1 VTVFFH
7 YSNYF
12 HNVEL
17 FHPHDMSTTV
27 EEASGPSRPASI
39 PLSARFRDILIAYS
53 PLGFISFGG
62 PGVHVVLLREIFVEK
77 RKWVDSKTFT
87 DLFAL
92 GNALPGPG
100 STQLAFSIAVVRH
113 GVLAGLFAFFL
124 WSIPGAIGMA
134 ALAIGIARIPDVLP
148 PIVLAL
154 FTGLN
159 AAAVGLI
166 ALAAVQLA
174 TASITDGPTLLIL
187 WLSASFGICY
197 HAPWMYPTLIAV
209 GGVVT
214 LLWDQRFRVTKPL
227 ESARRRREARNDSQA
242 AELVEMDEV
251 PANGPTASPRGTSQ
265 KDLPVGS
272 NIPQG
277 GVPTTAESTIRQ
289 RLSTTAPADST
300 QQAAT
305 TVQEPSTPLNV
316 VSYKVAGALI
326 FGFVLLLVIPL
337 STRAGLSNAGKAVPR
352 LLDVS
357 GACQG
362 VGGMLADVV

>member
-1 VTVFFH
+1 MPT
-7 YSNYF
+7 S
-12 HNVEL
+12 L
-17 FHPHDMSTTV
+17 
-27 EEASGPSRPASI
+27 EEATTQPQSV
-39 PLSARFRDILIAYS
+39 PLSHRLREILVAYS

-77 RKWVDSKTFT
+77 RKWVDTKTFT

-113 GVLAGLFAFFL
+113 GVLAGLIAFFL
-124 WSIPGAIGMA
+124 WSLPGAVGMA
-134 ALAIGIARIPDVLP
+134 ALAIGIARIPDELP

-174 TASITDGPTLLIL
+174 TASITDGPTLVIL

-209 GGVVT
+209 GGAVT
-214 LLWDQRFRVTKPL
+214 LLWDQRWRVAKRMT
-227 ESARRRREARNDSQA
+227 RRQRQTGNDSA
-242 AELVEMDEV
+242 TELVEMSAPSGAGQSSGDGREK
-251 PANGPTASPRGTSQ
+251 Q
-265 KDLPVGS
+265 LPVGA

-289 RLSTTAPADST
+289 RLSTTATADPSLPG
-300 QQAAT
+300 AAT
-305 TVQEPSTPLNV
+305 TVPAPSTPLNV
-316 VSYKVAGALI
+316 VSYKIAAALI
-326 FGFVLLLVIPL
+326 FGFILLLVIPIA
-337 STRAGLSNAGKAVPR
+337 TRAGLANAGRAVPR

-357 GACQG
+357 MDGWH
-362 VGGMLADVV
+362 LAERVFGIDH

>member
-1 VTVFFH
+1 
-7 YSNYF
+7 
-12 HNVEL
+12 
-17 FHPHDMSTTV
+17 MSISA
-27 EEASGPSRPASI
+27 EEGSPNPAPAHMSMGQRLREI
-39 PLSARFRDILIAYS
+39 VIAYS

-77 RKWVDSKTFT
+77 RKWVDTKTFT

-113 GVLAGLFAFFL
+113 GVLAGLLAFLF
-124 WSIPGAIGMA
+124 WSLPGAIGMA
-134 ALAIGIARIPDVLP
+134 ALAIGISRIPDVLP

-174 TASITDGPTLLIL
+174 TASITDLVTLTIL

-197 HAPWMYPTLIAV
+197 HAPWMYPVLIAV
-209 GGVVT
+209 GGLVT
-214 LLWDQRFRVTKPL
+214 LAWDQKWRVTKPIAR
-227 ESARRRREARNDSQA
+227 ARRRRAERNDSQA
-242 AELVEMDEV
+242 GDLVEMDER
-251 PANGPTASPRGTSQ
+251 PNASPVGSTTSATQ
-265 KDLPVGS
+265 GNQEVQGGDDKDLPVGA

-277 GVPTTAESTIRQ
+277 GVPTEAESTIRQ
-289 RLSTTAPADST
+289 RLATNTTSPATPDP
-300 QQAAT
+300 
-305 TVQEPSTPLNV
+305 VQPVAVQSTPLNV
-316 VSYKVAGALI
+316 VSYKVAASLI
-326 FGFVLLLVIPL
+326 AGFVLLLVIPL
-337 STRAGLSNAGKAVPR
+337 ATRSGLSNAGKAVPR

-357 GACQG
+357 GVAG
-362 VGGMLADVV
+362 